1 MLPARPRVPKQKS
14 RLLDLPLTLC
24 ASPLPSRLPILAEP
38 LRLASRRLRPR
49 GRFPPVDLGAA
60 GLAPASRRRTSGRP
74 ASGAAAGKGGGE
86 AEAEAEAAAA
96 GEVAGPLQLHSFGL
110 GELRGVTHD
119 FSASFLLGEGG
130 FGAVYK
136 GFVDAGMR
144 PGLAAQPV
152 AVKQLNAGGFQGHRE
167 WLAEVIFLG
176 QFRHPHLVR
185 LLGYCCEDEER
196 LLVYEFM
203 PRGSLENHLFRS
215 T

>member
-1 MLPARPRVPKQKS
+1 MADKDGSVKQQ
-14 RLLDLPLTLC
+14 
-24 ASPLPSRLPILAEP
+24 E
-38 LRLASRRLRPR
+38 
-49 GRFPPVDLGAA
+49 
-60 GLAPASRRRTSGRP
+60 
-74 ASGAAAGKGGGE
+74 GGGE
-86 AEAEAEAAAA
+86 ME
-96 GEVAGPLQLHSFGL
+96 GPLQLHSFGL

-119 FSASFLLGEGG
+119 FSSSFLLGEGG

-144 PGLAAQPV
+144 PGLGAQPV
-152 AVKQLNAGGFQGHRE
+152 AVKQLNAAGFQGHRE

-215 T
+215 RCPSLVARPTPSVPKRCFLRKHVSRTTYIQGRRE

>member
-1 MLPARPRVPKQKS
+1 M
-14 RLLDLPLTLC
+14 
-24 ASPLPSRLPILAEP
+24 
-38 LRLASRRLRPR
+38 
-49 GRFPPVDLGAA
+49 
-60 GLAPASRRRTSGRP
+60 
-74 ASGAAAGKGGGE
+74 
-86 AEAEAEAAAA
+86 
-96 GEVAGPLQLHSFGL
+96 AGPLQLHSFGL

-119 FSASFLLGEGG
+119 FSSSFLLGEGG

-144 PGLAAQPV
+144 PGLDAQPV
-152 AVKQLNAGGFQGHRE
+152 AVKQLNAAGFQGHRE

-203 PRGSLENHLFRS
+203 PRGSLENHQYVSDQEGKEDIFLARS
-215 T
+215 HMSEPPNGQNLTECRRNGVREKKSSSKGM